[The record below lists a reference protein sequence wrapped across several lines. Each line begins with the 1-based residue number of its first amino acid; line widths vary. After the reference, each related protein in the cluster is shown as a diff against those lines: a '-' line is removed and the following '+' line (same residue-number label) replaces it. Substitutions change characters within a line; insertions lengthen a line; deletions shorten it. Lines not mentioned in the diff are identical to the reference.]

1 VLFKFIMSIHFKLTN
16 KSVHGKVQL
25 SLFLVRAQS
34 KELSQSLFLSTRLIV
49 RLLNPFA
56 DLPVRD
62 VQWAQGKPT
71 LTACLS
77 GALCSMDGSTY
88 FFGISMLPLANHSVP
103 YFAITFACCMIFFP
117 VSKYRFFSSRCT
129 QPVSFGFLAFSLF
142 SCDLGC
148 GLTCHSPYL
157 PHFGSE
163 LLKWVE

>member
-1 VLFKFIMSIHFKLTN
+1 MLFKFIMSIYFKLTN
-16 KSVHGKVQL
+16 KPVHGKVQL
-25 SLFLVRAQS
+25 SLFLVRAQP

-88 FFGISMLPLANHSVP
+88 LFFWHFHVAFSKSFSPLFCH
-103 YFAITFACCMIFFP
+103 YICLL
-117 VSKYRFFSSRCT
+117 YDFFSSV
-129 QPVSFGFLAFSLF
+129 QIQIFSLLDARSLF
-142 SCDLGC
+142 PLGSWPLVYSAVIWVVGLLVTSHICLTSDLSC
-148 GLTCHSPYL
+148 
-157 PHFGSE
+157 
-163 LLKWVE
+163 